1 MYYSFVHLEGILTS
15 SLLLQM
21 TCVRL
26 LEILPV
32 VFEIIYPSFGKKPG
46 DSRMMVES
54 LCNFSWLNDLMDWG
68 KSSLKVL
75 IVYWKRTVSIL
86 LSFLRRSFGN
96 TTTMII
102 SAVENLISSGKLS
115 LFVYLYM

>member
-1 MYYSFVHLEGILTS
+1 MYYSFIHLEGILTS

-46 DSRMMVES
+46 DSQMMVES

-96 TTTMII
+96 TATMII
-102 SAVENLISSGKLS
+102 STIENLISCGKLS
-115 LFVYLYM
+115 LFVYLYI